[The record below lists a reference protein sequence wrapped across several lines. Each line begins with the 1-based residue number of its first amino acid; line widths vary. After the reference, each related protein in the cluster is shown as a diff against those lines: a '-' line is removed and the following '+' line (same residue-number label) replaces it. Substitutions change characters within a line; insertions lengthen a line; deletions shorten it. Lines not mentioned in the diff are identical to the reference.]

1 MLRLNMIALDATEDD
16 FREVL
21 LFEQRDDLWDHSNV
35 VVPSKV
41 DLLQSSICASFNL
54 EEIHRMMQSLKRK
67 RKYGNEIKAYQNNS
81 TSAQNIVPSPPSRYA
96 EDPGGPEE
104 NFKSSVFYFMS

>member
-1 MLRLNMIALDATEDD
+1 
-16 FREVL
+16 
-21 LFEQRDDLWDHSNV
+21 
-35 VVPSKV
+35 
-41 DLLQSSICASFNL
+41 
-54 EEIHRMMQSLKRK
+54 MMQSLKRK

-104 NFKSSVFYFMS
+104 NFKSSVFLFYELSGKKSLYNDLGRLGILNVLFFSESNFTHRELSQITFALGVGRWSEKHVVCYIKSAN